1 MQFSTSL
8 AIFATAATVTA
19 SSLVTKRAGDCAT
32 ENVKCCDQV
41 KDASSIDTATLEL
54 LGIDE
59 LAGQVG
65 KLSLYV

>member
-1 MQFSTSL
+1 MQLTTSFAIL
-8 AIFATAATVTA
+8 ASAAAVAA
-19 SSLVTKRAGDCAT
+19 SPAVARAGNCAT